1 MTNIPANKLF
11 HTIDQLT
18 SELFPLESVEPEEAP
33 VKEGDMDEAEI
44 LANKLIA
51 DLMSP
56 PKGESYD

>member
-18 SELFPLESVEPEEAP
+18 SELFPLASVDPEAVP
-33 VKEGDMDEAEI
+33 TKKGDIDEAEI

-51 DLMSP
+51 DLMNP